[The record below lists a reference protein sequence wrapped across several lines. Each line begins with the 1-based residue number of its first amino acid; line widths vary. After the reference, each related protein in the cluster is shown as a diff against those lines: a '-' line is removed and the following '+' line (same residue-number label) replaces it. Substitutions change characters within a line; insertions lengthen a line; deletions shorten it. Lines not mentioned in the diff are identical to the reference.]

1 VIAEAVSNAVK
12 YAHTD
17 EVHVRSAVEPSGLRV
32 VVTDKGCGGAD
43 AKGAGLQGLS
53 DRVAAL
59 GGHLQVRNR
68 VPNGT
73 LVEAILPC
81 G

>member
-1 VIAEAVSNAVK
+1 
-12 YAHTD
+12 
-17 EVHVRSAVEPSGLRV
+17 
-32 VVTDKGCGGAD
+32 VTDRGCGGAD

-59 GGHLQVRNR
+59 GGNLDVQNR

-73 LVEAILPC
+73 QVEAILPC